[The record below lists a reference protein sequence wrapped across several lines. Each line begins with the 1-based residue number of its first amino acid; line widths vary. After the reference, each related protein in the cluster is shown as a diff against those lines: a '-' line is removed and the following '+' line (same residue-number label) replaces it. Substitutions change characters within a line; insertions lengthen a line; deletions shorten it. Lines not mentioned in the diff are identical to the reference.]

1 MSPRRQLRPTGLDPI
16 DFTGI
21 VPNKVFAEF
30 RLSQKF
36 ALRLKKNEL
45 QKVAASFRVCTASNY
60 EKIFHIRRYG
70 GMPQPTAD
78 TRDIK
83 ASSSTQVIHLGS
95 ARTIYIVYLR
105 ARADV
110 HSKQSHNA
118 INDDCV
124 IFRKQYCESNAPKI

>member
-21 VPNKVFAEF
+21 VQNKVFAVF
-30 RLSQKF
+30 RLESFIFSIEKE
-36 ALRLKKNEL
+36 RPIG
-45 QKVAASFRVCTASNY
+45 KVAASFRVCSASNY

-83 ASSSTQVIHLGS
+83 ASSSTQIIHLGS